1 MSTACNQL
9 KSFIHKY
16 RTPLQTALALVFIV
30 VIFFALKDE
39 LRQVDMQD
47 LHRMVNRLDLIDW
60 IILVGGGLLAF
71 SSCALYDL
79 LFAHYLGLPL

>member
-1 MSTACNQL
+1 MYPFMSTAGNQL
-9 KSFIHKY
+9 KSFLHKY

-30 VIFFALKDE
+30 VIFFVLKDE

-47 LHRMVNRLDLIDW
+47 LHRMVSRLDLIDW

-71 SSCALYDL
+71 SS
-79 LFAHYLGLPL
+79 